1 MTFSRT
7 SSLKFSKESPS
18 NEALVSRDYQN
29 LLAVGGK
36 IFCKKLEKTDTRSKH
51 SISSSRIFNSVF
63 EKTNIKQN
71 PKHTKIVCK
80 PEKFNCRRRSFT
92 KSFTHY
98 KEEYLKT
105 TSKREVRVITLC
117 RFCVLS
123 HFQLKNGDDQ
133 VLGTKVLSQFH
144 KLFPIQ

>member
-1 MTFSRT
+1 MYVNQRNLTAEGGHSQ
-7 SSLKFSKESPS
+7 SHSL
-18 NEALVSRDYQN
+18 
-29 LLAVGGK
+29 
-36 IFCKKLEKTDTRSKH
+36 
-51 SISSSRIFNSVF
+51 
-63 EKTNIKQN
+63 
-71 PKHTKIVCK
+71 
-80 PEKFNCRRRSFT
+80 T

-98 KEEYLKT
+98 KGEYLKT

-133 VLGTKVLSQFH
+133 VLGAKVLSQFH

>member
-1 MTFSRT
+1 MRHWFHEITKTYWRLAERYFVKNWRKLT
-7 SSLKFSKESPS
+7 QGPNILSLVQGYLTPF
-18 NEALVSRDYQN
+18 
-29 LLAVGGK
+29 
-36 IFCKKLEKTDTRSKH
+36 
-51 SISSSRIFNSVF
+51 F

-71 PKHTKIVCK
+71 PKHTKNVCK

-123 HFQLKNGDDQ
+123 HFQLKNGGDQ
-133 VLGTKVLSQFH
+133 VLGAKVLSQFH

>member
-1 MTFSRT
+1 MRHWFHEITKTYWRLAERYFVKNWRKLT
-7 SSLKFSKESPS
+7 QGPNILSLVQGYLTPF
-18 NEALVSRDYQN
+18 
-29 LLAVGGK
+29 
-36 IFCKKLEKTDTRSKH
+36 
-51 SISSSRIFNSVF
+51 F

-71 PKHTKIVCK
+71 PKHTKNVCK

>member
-1 MTFSRT
+1 MRHWFHEITKTYWRLAERYFVKNRRKLT
-7 SSLKFSKESPS
+7 QGPNTLSLVQGYLTPF
-18 NEALVSRDYQN
+18 
-29 LLAVGGK
+29 
-36 IFCKKLEKTDTRSKH
+36 
-51 SISSSRIFNSVF
+51 F

-71 PKHTKIVCK
+71 PKHTKNVCK

-133 VLGTKVLSQFH
+133 VLGAKVLSQFH

>member
-1 MTFSRT
+1 MRHWFHEITKTYWRLAERYFVKNWRKLT
-7 SSLKFSKESPS
+7 QGPNTLSLVQGYLTPF
-18 NEALVSRDYQN
+18 
-29 LLAVGGK
+29 
-36 IFCKKLEKTDTRSKH
+36 
-51 SISSSRIFNSVF
+51 F

-71 PKHTKIVCK
+71 PKHKKNVCK

-133 VLGTKVLSQFH
+133 VLGAKVLSQFH

>member
-1 MTFSRT
+1 MRHWFHEITKTYWRLAERYFVKNWRKLTQGSNT
-7 SSLKFSKESPS
+7 LSLVQGYLTPF
-18 NEALVSRDYQN
+18 
-29 LLAVGGK
+29 
-36 IFCKKLEKTDTRSKH
+36 
-51 SISSSRIFNSVF
+51 F
-63 EKTNIKQN
+63 EKTNKKQN
-71 PKHTKIVCK
+71 PKHTKNVCK

-133 VLGTKVLSQFH
+133 VLGAKVLSQFH